1 MLMAAAVAAFGI
13 SSCSKELEE
22 TTTQEEAKELIL
34 DITVANLDGSVETR
48 AVKKDWEVGDRI
60 NIWFDNHMG
69 KIPDMVIKYDGAE
82 WHRDLSAAVSGL
94 TPEAE
99 SGRIKY
105 CYDGSN
111 DLSKYTYGDLNGQ
124 PVTANLL
131 YCNDTWYHAPEY
143 YTISDNVLSLSLMA
157 WIIRSEFQVVIPSID
172 PEKYMLKSD
181 HLKTFNGIVV
191 NISNINYNPISQVN
205 YYTNGVANADG
216 AAFYFSVPDTYDAT
230 DYSFTLENKET
241 GIRYIYTAKGKSH
254 TKGTFTAIKLNLEN
268 FTVDNDNSAE
278 VNIPDPA
285 FKAYCIENFDKNH
298 DSKLSE
304 AEAALVTT
312 IDVTGLGIESLEGL
326 QYFTSLRHLHCNNNM
341 LTSLDVSNNL
351 QLECIECIGTN
362 DYKLS
367 SLDLTKNTKLTSLRL
382 NNNNLTDLDVTKNT
396 RLDYLTL
403 SGNPLSSSIDLS
415 QNVWLTTLSL
425 YNCSLPYIDL
435 SKTIRLNHID
445 LRRNNLT
452 TLDISHIGLG
462 DTWRW
467 EVIEQF
473 WCEDNP
479 DLKEI
484 IARRLQ
490 TGNWSKDSG
499 VKITRIDI

>member
-60 NIWFDNHMG
+60 NIWFDSHMG

-172 PEKYMLKSD
+172 PEKYRLKSD

-326 QYFTSLRHLHCNNNM
+326 QFFTSLRFLFCNNNK
-341 LTSLDVSNNL
+341 LTSLDVTHNPELYTLLCRGTEDYKISSLLTNNPKL
-351 QLECIECIGTN
+351 HRLECGNN
-362 DYKLS
+362 DLTE
-367 SLDLTKNTKLTSLRL
+367 LDLSKDIKLERL
-382 NNNNLTDLDVTKNT
+382 EAN
-396 RLDYLTL
+396 
-403 SGNPLSSSIDLS
+403 GNPF
-415 QNVWLTTLSL
+415 TT
-425 YNCSLPYIDL
+425 IDL
-435 SKTIRLNHID
+435 SKNIWLTQISLIHCP
-445 LRRNNLT
+445 NLT
-452 TLDISHIGLG
+452 TLDVSTIGTGRTDYMADLWLNELHIMY
-462 DTWRW
+462 
-467 EVIEQF
+467 
-473 WCEDNP
+473 NP
-479 DLKEI
+479 NLKEVWM
-484 IARRLQ
+484 RRSQNIKYL
-490 TGNWSKDSG
+490 SRDSDTDLEIKY
-499 VKITRIDI
+499 VD